1 MIRARTF
8 LRDIRG
14 AMAAEFALVLP
25 IMLLFLF
32 GIMDVG
38 YYAWAINQGEKAT
51 QMGARWAVA
60 TDMVPEDLYDY
71 SFAASGEV
79 PQGTPVGEGFFS
91 GVTCTENKCEECPEN
106 KCEVCIDG
114 GCSPSQWGYDGVA
127 FGRIVDRMQ
136 DFKSTIEPDKVRI
149 EYTWSGLGY
158 SGDPNGP
165 DVAPIVTVRLIDM
178 EHRPL
183 FGLLIG
189 SVDLPE
195 FAYSL
200 TSEDGEGTISN

>member
-1 MIRARTF
+1 MRLPRAF
-8 LRDIRG
+8 FRDIRG

-51 QMGARWAVA
+51 QMGARWAV
-60 TDMVPEDLYDY
+60 TTNLVPADLYDY

-79 PQGTPVGEGFFS
+79 PQGTPVPQNLFPT
-91 GVTCTENKCEECPEN
+91 VTCTL
-106 KCEVCIDG
+106 G
-114 GCSPSQWGYDGVA
+114 TCSDWGYDDAAFRAIVA
-127 FGRIVDRMQ
+127 RMR
-136 DFKSTIEPDKVRI
+136 DFKGNITPENVQID
-149 EYTWSGLGY
+149 YDWSGLGY

-189 SVDLPE
+189 SVDLPD

-200 TSEDGEGTISN
+200 TAEDSIDDYSN

>member
-1 MIRARTF
+1 MSRASIF
-8 LRDIRG
+8 LRDKRG
-14 AMAAEFALVLP
+14 AIAAEFALVLP

-51 QMGARWAVA
+51 QIGARWAVA
-60 TDMVPEDLYDY
+60 TDLVPADLYDY

-79 PQGTPVGEGFFS
+79 PQGTPVPANLFPT
-91 GVTCTENKCEECPEN
+91 VTCNAS
-106 KCEVCIDG
+106 
-114 GCSPSQWGYDGVA
+114 GCSSWGYDASA
-127 FGRIVDRMQ
+127 FDAIVREMRDIRP
-136 DFKSTIEPDKVRI
+136 TIQPENVEVD
-149 EYTWSGLGY
+149 YDWSGLGY

-165 DVAPIVTVRLIDM
+165 DVAPIVTVRLVGM

-189 SVDLPE
+189 SVDLPVT
-195 FAYSL
+195 AYSL
-200 TSEDGEGTISN
+200 TSEDGEGTYSN

>member
-60 TDMVPEDLYDY
+60 TNLVPADLYDY

-79 PQGTPVGEGFFS
+79 PQGTPVPQNLFPT
-91 GVTCTENKCEECPEN
+91 VTC
-106 KCEVCIDG
+106 DSA
-114 GCSPSQWGYDGVA
+114 GCSDWGYDAAA
-127 FGRIVDRMQ
+127 FADIVSRMQ
-136 DFKSTIEPDKVRI
+136 DFKANVQPENVQID
-149 EYTWSGLGY
+149 YDWSGLGY